1 MNEATVIVGIIVLVL
16 LTGAVIAGVIWK
28 SRRRGM
34 SAASKKKV
42 QTAWQHALSLPDPV
56 RFIMEADK
64 VLDLA
69 LSELGF
75 EGPLGEKL
83 KSAGPL
89 FSDINAVWR
98 AHKLRN
104 HLAHEPGAQISQK
117 EAENA
122 LRVFENALHD
132 LY

>member
-1 MNEATVIVGIIVLVL
+1 MNNTGLIIGIVVLALLAVIVIGLVL
-16 LTGAVIAGVIWK
+16 LKMRKRGLSPA
-28 SRRRGM
+28 SR
-34 SAASKKKV
+34 KKV
-42 QTAWQHALSLPDPV
+42 DAAWQHALSLPDPV

-69 LSELGF
+69 LTELGF
-75 EGPLGEKL
+75 RGPLGEKL
-83 KSAGPL
+83 KKAGPR

-104 HLAHEPGAQISQK
+104 QLAHETGAQLSQK
-117 EAENA
+117 EAEGA
-122 LRVFENALHD
+122 LRAFEKALHD